1 MCNCKKQPRI
11 ETPYPVVTVPVI
23 NMVPESSIYGTPEP
37 IRELTDEEIDWFN
50 NIDII
55 DPLNQEDD
63 E

>member
-11 ETPYPVVTVPVI
+11 ETPYHNPEPT
-23 NMVPESSIYGTPEP
+23 PES

>member
-1 MCNCKKQPRI
+1 
-11 ETPYPVVTVPVI
+11 
-23 NMVPESSIYGTPEP
+23 MVPESSIYGTPEP